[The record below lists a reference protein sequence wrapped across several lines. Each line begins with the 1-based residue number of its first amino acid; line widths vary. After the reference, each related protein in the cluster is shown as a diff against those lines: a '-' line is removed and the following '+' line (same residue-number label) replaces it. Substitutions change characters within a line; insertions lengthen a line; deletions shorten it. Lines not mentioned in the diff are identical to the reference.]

1 MYNLRYH
8 LASLVAV
15 FLALTV
21 GLVLGS
27 VVAERGTL
35 ESQSSTLVEDLQK
48 QFDQIQKE
56 NADMRTGL
64 ERDRSFA
71 ADVIPMLTADALSG
85 KTVAILVN
93 AGRTSGLNATIAA
106 IKQAGGTPLIL
117 TFENPELGLDSE
129 IPPEVPALLGGQFT
143 GQTTAPARRPFIN
156 AVADAI
162 AEELRT
168 AGERPVLSAFEK
180 SGALAISDETI
191 IARVDA
197 VVVMSAFD
205 DEPDAF
211 ALAVAKGL
219 DQRDAIAVGVEAAA
233 LSTGVAL
240 SAVDEG
246 FSAVDDVESSQGS
259 LSLVWVLSGRASG
272 YFGIGSG
279 AEAVYP
285 SLDVVTN

>member
-35 ESQSSTLVEDLQK
+35 GDRSSTLVEDLQK

-71 ADVIPMLTADALSG
+71 ADVVPALTADALAG
-85 KTVAILVN
+85 KTVVILVN
-93 AGRTSGLNATIAA
+93 SGRTSGLNASTEA
-106 IKQAGGTPLIL
+106 IKQAGGTPLVL
-117 TFENPELGLDSE
+117 TLESPDLGLDTE
-129 IPPEVPALLGGQFT
+129 IPEALPALLGVPYAD
-143 GQTTAPARRPFIN
+143 QTTAPASRQFIN

-162 AEELRT
+162 AAELHT
-168 AGERPVLSAFEK
+168 GGERPVLFALAK
-180 SGALAISDETI
+180 SGALTI
-191 IARVDA
+191 GDPAATGRVHA
-197 VVVMSAFD
+197 CVVMSAFD

-219 DQRDAIAVGVEAAA
+219 DQREAVAVGVEAAA

-246 FSAVDDVESSQGS
+246 FSAVDDVESPQGS
-259 LSLVWVLSGRASG
+259 LSLVWLLSGRATG